1 MSSNQQ
7 ETSTSVAQEQLV
19 NRDGTQEELSNQER
33 RTTIVEAT
41 VAELGKLININK
53 GEAPLYS
60 LLGEDINPDNSTIYR
75 AAIRD
80 DWVSAEAI
88 FLKNDKEKLK
98 VKLSPSGDTALHIAV
113 GTNSSPNFVKN
124 IVKMFVDKLGKHELS
139 IKNNY
144 GDTALHLAARVG
156 NREAAE
162 LLVGE
167 DPQMLEVTNEKN
179 HMPIWLAAWG
189 NDVETLHFLLS
200 VTLKPDVE
208 MNRQGFCSQPKDDSK
223 FLFLCIRSDHYGKS
237 CTLYRAGLCTYMFL
251 DDFLTNMLSNEA
263 YP

>member
-1 MSSNQQ
+1 MSNQH
-7 ETSTSVAQEQLV
+7 EAISTSVAQE
-19 NRDGTQEELSNQER
+19 DLSNQDK
-33 RTTIVEAT
+33 TKAKVE
-41 VAELGKLININK
+41 EPPKINLNQENINNNK
-53 GEAPLYS
+53 GGRPQALVQPEPPLYS

-80 DWVSAEAI
+80 NWVSVENI
-88 FLKNDKEKLK
+88 FKHDKEKLK

-113 GTNSSPNFVKN
+113 GTNSSHDFVKN

-139 IKNNY
+139 IKNHY
-144 GDTALHLAARVG
+144 GDTALHIAARVG

-167 DPQMLEVTNEKN
+167 DPQMLEVTNAKN

-200 VTLKPDVE
+200 VTLNPDVE
-208 MNRQGFCSQPKDDSK
+208 LNRQGFCSEPKDDSK

-237 CTLYRAGLCTYMFL
+237 CTLYI
-251 DDFLTNMLSNEA
+251 
-263 YP
+263 